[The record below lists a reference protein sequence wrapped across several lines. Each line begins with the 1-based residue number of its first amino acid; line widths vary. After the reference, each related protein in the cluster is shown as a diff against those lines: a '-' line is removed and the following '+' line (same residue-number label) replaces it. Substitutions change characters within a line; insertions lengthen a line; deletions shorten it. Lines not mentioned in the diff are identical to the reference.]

1 MAVSSTS
8 AVTPGATIQFVTPGT
23 HLLPDGDA
31 NIPLYAAWM
40 QPTGPLFSEVIAI
53 DEGVGPFQTVV
64 PAGVLPGQTYFV
76 LSNCGER
83 VGDDTTLA
91 GPAAV
96 EVLAK

>member
-8 AVTPGATIQFVTPGT
+8 PVTPGSTIRFITPGT
-23 HLLPDGDA
+23 HLLPSG
-31 NIPLYAAWM
+31 NVSIPLYAAWM
-40 QPTGPLFSEVIAI
+40 QATGPVFSDVIAI
-53 DEGVGPFQTVV
+53 DEGLGPFETVV
-64 PAGVLPGQTYFV
+64 PATVLPGQTAFV

-91 GPAAV
+91 GPALV